1 MGGIMKR
8 STIIFVLIVLM
19 LGYLSGYS
27 QVSEKKK
34 YHEPDSADL
43 QEESGRIILN
53 GRLLDP
59 PYEINVENDTLKIN
73 NYVWLFKGEEP
84 TMEKDNDPETRYG
97 LVTIALDSFAIAY
110 KQVGYDSAINLML
123 DFFNDRRGDLVDSAY
138 IDEHYGFF
146 VKFKD
151 VIGPHGIWF
160 EPPKTERELEWEKR
174 HQDSILIKEAIM
186 LKKAVGSGNLIILG
200 GKGGQ
205 IYLSNAQKWLKKIN
219 KIVYSDELSRDEKL
233 VKLSGIVMHEY
244 HAECI
249 LQNWKSR

>member
-1 MGGIMKR
+1 MKR
-8 STIIFVLIVLM
+8 GAIIFVLILMM

-43 QEESGRIILN
+43 QEGSGRIILN

-59 PYEINVENDTLKIN
+59 PYEINVEIDTLKIN
-73 NYVWLFKGEEP
+73 NYAWLFKGEEP

-110 KQVGYDSAINLML
+110 NQVGYDSAINLML

-138 IDEHYGFF
+138 LDDRKRFS
-146 VKFKD
+146 VKFKNL
-151 VIGPHGIWF
+151 IGPEWILF

-174 HQDSILIKEAIM
+174 HQDSILIKEANK
-186 LKKAVGSGNLIILG
+186 LKKAVGNGNLIILG

-205 IYLSNAQKWLKKIN
+205 IYLGNAQKWLKKIN
-219 KIVYSDELSRDEKL
+219 KIVHSDELSRNEKL
-233 VKLSGIVMHEY
+233 VRLSGIVMHEY

>member
-1 MGGIMKR
+1 MGGIMR
-8 STIIFVLIVLM
+8 RNTIIFVLTLLM
-19 LGYLSGYS
+19 LGYFSGFS

-34 YHEPDSADL
+34 YHEPDSADV
-43 QEESGRIILN
+43 QEGSGRIILD
-53 GRLLDP
+53 GILLEP
-59 PYEINVENDTLKIN
+59 PYEIVVQNDTLKIN
-73 NYVWLFKGEEP
+73 GYTWLSKGEEP
-84 TMEKDNDPETRYG
+84 TQGKEIDPETRYG
-97 LVTIALDSFAIAY
+97 MVTEALDSFGTAY
-110 KQVGYDSAINLML
+110 RQVGYDSAINLML

-138 IDEHYGFF
+138 FDEHYGFF

-160 EPPKTERELEWEKR
+160 EPPKTERELQWER
-174 HQDSILIKEAIM
+174 QHQDSILIKEAIR
-186 LKKAVGSGNLIILG
+186 LKKAVGNGNLIILG

-205 IYLSNAQKWLKKIN
+205 IYLGNAQKWLKKIN
-219 KIVYSDELSRDEKL
+219 KIVNSDELSREEKL

>member
-1 MGGIMKR
+1 MGR
-8 STIIFVLIVLM
+8 NTIIFVLTLLM
-19 LGYLSGYS
+19 LGYLSGFS

-43 QEESGRIILN
+43 QEGSGRIILD
-53 GRLLDP
+53 GRLLEP
-59 PYEINVENDTLKIN
+59 PYEIKVENDTLKIN
-73 NYVWLFKGEEP
+73 NYIWLYKI
-84 TMEKDNDPETRYG
+84 KDLETPMDIDPDTKYG
-97 LVTIALDSFAIAY
+97 MVRMSLDSFAIAY

-138 IDEHYGFF
+138 LDDRKRFS
-146 VKFKD
+146 VKFKNL
-151 VIGPHGIWF
+151 IGPEWILF
-160 EPPKTERELEWEKR
+160 EPPKTERELQWEKQ
-174 HQDSILIKEAIM
+174 HQDSILIKEAIR
-186 LKKAVGSGNLIILG
+186 LKKAVGNGNLIILG

-205 IYLSNAQKWLKKIN
+205 IYLGNAQKWLKKIN
-219 KIVYSDELSRDEKL
+219 KIVYSDELSREEKL